1 MSSILTNNSAMMA
14 LDALRNINKD
24 MSSVQNSI
32 STGKKVASSSDNA
45 SIWAITNIMDSDI
58 SGFKQI
64 ADSLSLGKSAVQNA
78 NNAVSS
84 VSGVL
89 KEMKTL
95 IIQAQS
101 EGVDKS
107 VLQAEIDKQVSQIE
121 TIVDSAQTNGLNLID
136 GTASDDFNILSSLN
150 RKTSGN
156 STTVTADYI
165 KVARQDISVNT
176 QSSAAVYGNAIGVMG
191 DGADEAA
198 EGAAKY
204 AIFENNNSG
213 DATYNTV
220 ESIAQGANAEYS
232 VKQVADGYGYRIT
245 LSDTTADN
253 RMGQRTFEYVAN
265 SGDSVESVAANLS
278 NQIQNYFG
286 ATGESV
292 YSASYSNGKITIAN
306 ATGAG
311 GALSVTTDAETGG
324 AAGNNVGGLGAV
336 AAINVTTEA
345 GATAALAS
353 IETLIQRT
361 TDAGAAF
368 GASIKQIDLQS
379 DFVDSLVDNLTSGMG
394 ALRDTDMETA
404 SAKLQAL
411 QVQQQ
416 LGVQALSIANRSPQ
430 TLLSLFQ

>member
-24 MSSVQNSI
+24 MSTVQNSI

-58 SGFKQI
+58 GGFKQI
-64 ADSLSLGKSAVQNA
+64 ADSLSLGKSAVENA
-78 NNAVSS
+78 NNAVDS

-165 KVARQDISVNT
+165 NVARQDISVNT
-176 QSSAAVYGNAIGVMG
+176 SATAATYGAGIGALSADAAG
-191 DGADEAA
+191 DANGALKD
-198 EGAAKY
+198 
-204 AIFENNNSG
+204 AIFSNGVADRGHN
-213 DATYNTV
+213 DAVTTAAGQVEELTV
-220 ESIAQGANAEYS
+220 AS
-232 VKQVADGYGYRIT
+232 VADGHSYRIT
-245 LSDTTADN
+245 LDDTGGDN
-253 RMGQRTFEYVAN
+253 GLGSRTFEYVAN
-265 SGDSVESVAANLS
+265 ASDSVESVAAQLS
-278 NQIQNYFG
+278 NDITNYFG
-286 ATGESV
+286 AVG
-292 YSASYSNGKITIAN
+292 
-306 ATGAG
+306 
-311 GALSVTTDAETGG
+311 ETGYTATFEG
-324 AAGNNVGGLGAV
+324 DKLTITNLAGSGGSLDVSIDAQSGGTAGVVDGGLGELN
-336 AAINVTTEA
+336 AIDVTTEA

-394 ALRDTDMETA
+394 ALRDADMETA